1 MNFLKRLRT
10 RVRLFYY
17 RLQPKKKAN
26 EERHGR
32 EIDFRHTLTRRMLF
46 FQSIVEAGFCE
57 ARVEKNLPFRIREQW
72 ATIGYEDRSWHIHL
86 NLEEVAEARFVTE
99 TRTNGL
105 ISYSIRF
112 IDSKGNLAMR
122 ANFVKMYDK
131 QGNIIQ
137 DRVAKYGDIFKKFGE
152 EEIVYLGR
160 K

>member
-1 MNFLKRLRT
+1 MTNAMTEKLISDILSQDD
-10 RVRLFYY
+10 VIL
-17 RLQPKKKAN
+17 
-26 EERHGR
+26 
-32 EIDFRHTLTRRMLF
+32 
-46 FQSIVEAGFCE
+46 SINSGSGICE

-72 ATIGYEDRSWHIHL
+72 ATIGHEDKSWHIHL

-122 ANFVKMYDK
+122 ANFVMYDN
-131 QGNIIQ
+131 QGKIIQ
-137 DRVAKYGDIFKKFGE
+137 DRVAKYDEIFKKYGE
-152 EEIVYLGR
+152 EEIIYLGR